1 MVIHKTHGSAKD
13 AYLST
18 ILLDSI
24 LVNSNNKHHPQ
35 IFLEKCLYAVN
46 KDVLVGKNIDKSN
59 N

>member
-1 MVIHKTHGSAKD
+1 MHGGAKD